1 MQPARLWFYYNTPL
15 SSSLPL
21 SIDGAQVRIVQV
33 SPEDSEQEEEQGVKL
48 GLGDFIFYRWILFS
62 CLSML
67 VWRLYQCT
75 ILECDTIHLVFG
87 IDLVM

>member
-1 MQPARLWFYYNTPL
+1 MQPARLRFYYNTPL
-15 SSSLPL
+15 STSVPL

-62 CLSML
+62 YLS
-67 VWRLYQCT
+67 VSVEVVTCDT
-75 ILECDTIHLVFG
+75 IHLCGTIHLVFG
-87 IDLVM
+87 MDLVV